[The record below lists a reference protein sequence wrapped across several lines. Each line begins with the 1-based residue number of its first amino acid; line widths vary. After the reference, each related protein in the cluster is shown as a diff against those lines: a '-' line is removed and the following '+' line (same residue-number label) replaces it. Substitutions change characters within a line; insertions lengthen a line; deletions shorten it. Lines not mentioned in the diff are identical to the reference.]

1 MQVNI
6 AAAPEE
12 KLRGKTYGGKTVK
25 KRSKYEEAASK
36 A

>member
-12 KLRGKTYGGKTVK
+12 KLKCKTYGGKTVK
-25 KRSKYEEAASK
+25 MCSKYKEASSK

>member
-12 KLRGKTYGGKTVK
+12 KLIGRTYGGKTGK
-25 KRSKYEEAASK
+25 MHSKYKEASSK

>member
-12 KLRGKTYGGKTVK
+12 ILRGRIYGGKIGK
-25 KRSKYEEAASK
+25 MHSKYREYSSK